1 MPPAAAGK
9 PYEINSY
16 ENKPRFVSTDH
27 DKRGPRTRMGAV
39 GRHPFFGRR
48 LHRPSG
54 IRRGGDRPPS
64 GSRRV
69 SCSDR
74 AAAQLAGRSAR
85 LHQTRRTAAL
95 LRRLG
100 RVDGFDGQPL
110 HGQPAPSEQRR
121 LYARRQGGV
130 PARLRRQ
137 GLHADSKTA
146 VSARSG
152 GHRRHRSLPAAA
164 DPLRLLERHAQT
176 LGAGRK
182 RRRPADLR
190 HGRTGRAAG
199 RQSHAER
206 LQRQTAAQ
214 TAAGGLH
221 SRRRLRGAARS
232 GGDDPAARPTR
243 SACGTNGPSA
253 RISPSSRP
261 RAT

>member
-121 LYARRQGGV
+121 LYARRQRFTLLRIASI
-130 PARLRRQ
+130 ARERSNPVTQSEYSVKLCPDINR
-137 GLHADSKTA
+137 LYISAFSPDSPNHNFK
-146 VSARSG
+146 VS
-152 GHRRHRSLPAAA
+152 L
-164 DPLRLLERHAQT
+164 
-176 LGAGRK
+176 
-182 RRRPADLR
+182 
-190 HGRTGRAAG
+190 
-199 RQSHAER
+199 
-206 LQRQTAAQ
+206 
-214 TAAGGLH
+214 
-221 SRRRLRGAARS
+221 
-232 GGDDPAARPTR
+232 
-243 SACGTNGPSA
+243 
-253 RISPSSRP
+253 SSSESC
-261 RAT
+261 